1 MINTYTPYAYQE
13 KSTQWIYDH
22 PYCGLFLDMGLG
34 KTVCTLT
41 AIEELIYNRFEIT
54 KVLVIAPL
62 RVANDTWPKEIKKW
76 EHLQHLR
83 VSVVTGSEKNR
94 LQALKQ
100 EADIYVINRENV
112 AWLIQSKLWFFDMC
126 VIDELSSFKS
136 SGSIR
141 FRALRKYIFR
151 CHRIVG
157 LTGTPAPNGLIDLWS
172 QLYLIDRGERL
183 GRTITQYRR
192 DYFKPE
198 KFKGHVVYQYGLL
211 EGAKDKILDKI
222 SDICISMKKEDY
234 LEMPERIY
242 QNVEVNLPSNI
253 MKQYKTFEKEEIL
266 NLENEGAVVG
276 VNAAAVMNKLQQFAD
291 GAIYTDA
298 REVKRLHT
306 AKLDVL
312 EDLIEQANGQPVM
325 VFYNFK
331 HDKEAIESRF
341 TTREIKT
348 SDDID
353 DWNNGKIPILI
364 AHPASI
370 GHGLNLQFG
379 GHIIIWYGLTWSLE
393 LYQQAN
399 DRLYRQGQEHAVVVY
414 HLISKGTVDER
425 IVKVL
430 ENKGDMQ
437 EELLQYLK
445 EIKENEKI

>member
-1 MINTYTPYAYQE
+1 
-13 KSTQWIYDH
+13 
-22 PYCGLFLDMGLG
+22 
-34 KTVCTLT
+34 
-41 AIEELIYNRFEIT
+41 
-54 KVLVIAPL
+54 
-62 RVANDTWPKEIKKW
+62 
-76 EHLQHLR
+76 
-83 VSVVTGSEKNR
+83 
-94 LQALKQ
+94 
-100 EADIYVINRENV
+100 
-112 AWLIQSKLWFFDMC
+112 
-126 VIDELSSFKS
+126 
-136 SGSIR
+136 
-141 FRALRKYIFR
+141 
-151 CHRIVG
+151 
-157 LTGTPAPNGLIDLWS
+157 
-172 QLYLIDRGERL
+172 
-183 GRTITQYRR
+183 
-192 DYFKPE
+192 
-198 KFKGHVVYQYGLL
+198 
-211 EGAKDKILDKI
+211 
-222 SDICISMKKEDY
+222 
-234 LEMPERIY
+234 
-242 QNVEVNLPSNI
+242 